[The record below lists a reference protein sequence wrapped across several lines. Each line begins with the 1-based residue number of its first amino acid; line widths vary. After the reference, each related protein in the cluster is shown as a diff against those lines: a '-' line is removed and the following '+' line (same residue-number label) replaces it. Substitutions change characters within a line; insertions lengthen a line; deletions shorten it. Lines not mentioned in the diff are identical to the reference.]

1 MAAPTSAP
9 CDPWPYECADFP
21 EDAPQD
27 LIDVAVAAATEALWA
42 RTKRVYGLCSM
53 TLRPCRKDCLPAG
66 PWIPLRGWYN
76 VGAYT
81 WPWPQPALIGGKWF
95 NIACGMCD
103 GGCSCTRLEQVELP
117 YPVADVTQVK
127 VDGVILDPSAY
138 RVDEWRYLV
147 RLDGGLWPRCNDLN
161 LPDTE
166 LDTWSVTARY
176 GTEVPELGKIAVGE
190 LATQIVRRC
199 MGASGCTIPASTVR
213 SINRQGVTKVF
224 FDAATAFKN
233 GAVGLYWSDLFINT
247 VNPTHTGLASIYDI
261 DGQRPRRI
269 DT

>member
-1 MAAPTSAP
+1 M
-9 CDPWPYECADFP
+9 
-21 EDAPQD
+21 
-27 LIDVAVAAATEALWA
+27 
-42 RTKRVYGLCSM
+42 CSG
-53 TLRPCRKDCLPAG
+53 D
-66 PWIPLRGWYN
+66 
-76 VGAYT
+76 
-81 WPWPQPALIGGKWF
+81 
-95 NIACGMCD
+95 
-103 GGCSCTRLEQVELP
+103 CSCTRLEQVELP